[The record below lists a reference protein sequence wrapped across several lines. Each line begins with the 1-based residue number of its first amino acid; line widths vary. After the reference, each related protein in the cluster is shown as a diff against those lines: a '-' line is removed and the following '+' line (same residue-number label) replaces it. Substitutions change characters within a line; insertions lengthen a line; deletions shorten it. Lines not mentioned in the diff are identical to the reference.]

1 MKITNLDKANT
12 LIQALPYIQKYNN
25 KVIVVKYGGNAMKNK
40 SLKESVIKDIVL
52 MSCVGIKVVLVH
64 GGGPEIDKALKK
76 IGKTSEFINGLRYTD
91 EETMEIVQ
99 MVLAGKIN
107 KELVALINNNGGNAV
122 GLCGIDGNMI
132 KSSKKESAINLGYV
146 GDIDSINSKVIK
158 DSLKNN
164 YISVV
169 STIAMGNDG
178 KIYNVNADIA
188 AAKIASALKVE
199 KIILLTDVPGLL
211 LDVNDNDTI
220 ISKINK
226 NNLQKLIKDGTIKGG
241 MIPKIECCIDSLEN
255 GVLKA
260 HIIDGRIPHT
270 ILLELFSEN
279 GIGTMIEKEGSTD
292 EL

>member
-64 GGGPEIDKALKK
+64 GGGPEIDKVLKK

-132 KSSKKESAINLGYV
+132 KTSKKESAIDLGYV

-188 AAKIASALKVE
+188 AAKIASALKAE

-226 NNLQKLIKDGTIKGG
+226 NNLEKLIKDGTIKGG
-241 MIPKIECCIDSLEN
+241 MIPKIECCIDSLDN
-255 GVLKA
+255 GVIKA

-279 GIGTMIEKEGSTD
+279 GIGTMIEKEGNTD

>member
-132 KSSKKESAINLGYV
+132 KTSKKESAIDLGYV

-188 AAKIASALKVE
+188 AAKIASALKAE

-226 NNLQKLIKDGTIKGG
+226 NNLEKLIKDGTIKGG
-241 MIPKIECCIDSLEN
+241 MIPKIECCIDSLDN
-255 GVLKA
+255 GVIKA

-279 GIGTMIEKEGSTD
+279 GIGTMIEKEGNTD

>member
-107 KELVALINNNGGNAV
+107 KELVAIINNNGGNAV

-132 KSSKKESAINLGYV
+132 KSSKKESDVDLGYV
-146 GDIDSINSKVIK
+146 GDIDSSDSKVIK
-158 DSLKNN
+158 DSLKNG

-169 STIAMGNDG
+169 STIAMGSDG

-188 AAKIASALKVE
+188 AAKIASELKAE

-241 MIPKIECCIDSLEN
+241 MIPKIECCIDSLDN
-255 GVLKA
+255 GVFKA

-279 GIGTMIEKEGSTD
+279 GIGTMIEKEGNAD

>member
-132 KSSKKESAINLGYV
+132 KSSKKESAIDLGYV

-188 AAKIASALKVE
+188 AAKIASALKAE

>member
-132 KSSKKESAINLGYV
+132 KSSKKESAIDLGYV

>member
-107 KELVALINNNGGNAV
+107 KELVALINNNGGNAI

-132 KSSKKESAINLGYV
+132 KSSKKQSAIDLGYV

-169 STIAMGNDG
+169 STISMGNDG

-188 AAKIASALKVE
+188 AAKIASALKAE

-241 MIPKIECCIDSLEN
+241 MIPKIECCMDSLDN

-279 GIGTMIEKEGSTD
+279 RIGTMIEKEGSTD

>member
-91 EETMEIVQ
+91 EETMEVVQ

-132 KSSKKESAINLGYV
+132 KSSKKESAIDLGYV

-188 AAKIASALKVE
+188 AAKIASALKAE

-260 HIIDGRIPHT
+260 HIIDGRILHT